1 MPSVERI
8 AVVTHGKQER
18 IGPALDQVRRV
29 AEDAGAQIVDND
41 AEAQLAIVLGGD
53 GTMLRALHRFRSV
66 GVPALGINYG
76 RVGFLTSFGPD
87 ELDARLGSVLAGEYV
102 VHRLPTLAVTLGDER
117 RIALND
123 AVGTSST
130 LGRMIEVGYAVG
142 GEDLGIQPC
151 DGIICATPSGSTA
164 YNLSS
169 GGPVLVWGLEAMV
182 VTFVAPHS
190 LHVRPLVVPRGQD
203 LTVRNETPDVSMTVI
218 ADGHSF
224 GSLAPGESYTVG
236 LDDQS
241 ALLATTPEETFFT
254 RYERHFAH

>member
-1 MPSVERI
+1 
-8 AVVTHGKQER
+8 
-18 IGPALDQVRRV
+18 
-29 AEDAGAQIVDND
+29 
-41 AEAQLAIVLGGD
+41 
-53 GTMLRALHRFRSV
+53 
-66 GVPALGINYG
+66 VPAFGINFG
-76 RVGFLTSFGPD
+76 RVGFLTSLGPD
-87 ELDARLGSVLAGEYV
+87 ELECGLGRVLAGEYV
-102 VHRLPTLAVTLGDER
+102 VHRLPTLAVTLGDVR
-117 RIALND
+117 RVALND
-123 AVGTSST
+123 VVGTSSA

-142 GEDLGIQPC
+142 GEDLGVQPC

-190 LHVRPLVVPRGQD
+190 LHVRPLVIPHGQD
-203 LTVRNETPDVSMTVI
+203 LTVRNATPDVPITVI
-218 ADGHSF
+218 ADGHAF
-224 GSLAPGESYTVG
+224 GGLAPGDSYSVG